1 MGRLSRIFKRAR
13 QALLQAYGKVA
24 GLYEGRPQGEVAL
37 SSAHK
42 KKRWLFRV
50 ALNAGFA
57 LAAGFLITMPG
68 PRSVDVPL
76 LRQGDIAD
84 QNIVSPYTIDL
95 QSRQNPNNEKEELA
109 RKVAPVFD
117 YDDSILDTWLQG
129 WKEAFRKIREEFY
142 SKNSPKKANLMDA
155 ISQRLQEYTGQTLP
169 ARDLLFLHQNK
180 FSVTVETLWV
190 RSSEPLLGRLIAPT
204 DLFPSY
210 YGTGIVVRQV
220 NQALN
225 ETLVHDVS
233 RIWSLEHAREFVRHL
248 PAPAEIPGAK
258 KAESAEITRRTVD
271 MLSTQ
276 IVANLKFNPTAT
288 QKRISN
294 FLGQTQRPVLAL
306 RRGEVFIRRGER
318 ITENQGAALLHL
330 IELGAP
336 RARLQRLLLVSLT
349 LFLLM
354 SVLSRLEMTKF
365 SFVKTPLKDVLVFLG
380 LALLQIAAVKVALP
394 YLRLVLAGFNGGYGV
409 EYLLPFATGGLLIH
423 LLMGREMGYS
433 YALLVSLSC
442 GFTVDHPFF
451 FTLWGFSI
459 TAGAIQSIRGCRERT
474 DLYRSGAWSGFVGAL
489 LVIAFF
495 ALQYFG
501 YKTVA
506 FQSAMV
512 IVGLSFLSGLI
523 ATFLVSSVTPILEAV
538 LGYTTS
544 LKLLE
549 LSNFN
554 HPLLHSLMMK
564 APGTYHHSVIVGSL
578 AEIAADKI
586 KANSLL
592 ARVSAYYHD
601 IGKMNKPLYFIENQA
616 PNNNP
621 HDHLKPSMSAKILF
635 SHVKT
640 GAKLGRDYNLGKKVV
655 DVIEQH
661 HGTTLAHFFFT
672 KAQKSEKDTTGE
684 PSESDFRYPGP
695 KPQTREAAIVMI
707 CDACEAATRSIA
719 DPSPSKIQTMVHM
732 IISRRLLD
740 DQFSEC
746 DMTLRE
752 LQLIEESIVR
762 TLVSLYHHR
771 IEYPGN
777 PTKTEARP
785 TGLPALQLTDAT
797 KINQG

>member
-1 MGRLSRIFKRAR
+1 MNFVSRTFKKGFKG
-13 QALLQAYGKVA
+13 LHQAYERLA
-24 GLYEGRPQGEVAL
+24 SLYEGRNELESSPTDSTKRKKWL
-37 SSAHK
+37 S
-42 KKRWLFRV
+42 RGM
-50 ALNAGFA
+50 LNGAFA
-57 LAAGFLITMPG
+57 IAAGVLITLPN
-68 PRSVDVPL
+68 PRTPSVPL

-84 QNIVSPYTIDL
+84 QNIVAPVTIDL
-95 QSRQNPNNEKEELA
+95 QARQSQTNDKEEVS

-129 WKEAFRKIREEFY
+129 WKEAFRKVREEFY
-142 SKNSPKKANLMDA
+142 SKNAIKRANLTEA
-155 ISQRLQEYTGQTLP
+155 ISQRVLEYTGQTLP
-169 ARDLLFLHQNK
+169 ARDILFLHQNK
-180 FSVTVETLWV
+180 FSLVVESVWV
-190 RSSEPLLGRLIAPT
+190 RSTEPLLGRLIAPT

-248 PAPAEIPGAK
+248 PASEGAK
-258 KAESAEITRRTVD
+258 KQDLEALRRTVD
-271 MLSTQ
+271 LLASQ
-276 IVANLKFNPTAT
+276 IVPNLKFNPAAT

-294 FLGQTQRPVLAL
+294 FLGQTQRPIIPL
-306 RRGEVFIRRGER
+306 RRGETFVRRGER
-318 ITENQGAALLHL
+318 ISEAQASALQHL
-330 IELGAP
+330 VELTMP
-336 RARLQRLLLVSLT
+336 KARLQRLILVTLGIFILL
-349 LFLLM
+349 
-354 SVLSRLEMTKF
+354 SVLSRLELTKF
-365 SFVKTPLKDVLVFLG
+365 SFVRTPLKDVLVFLS
-380 LALLQIAAVKVALP
+380 LALLQLVCVKFLLP
-394 YLRLVLAGFNGGYGV
+394 YLRILFSGFHSGFAA
-409 EYLLPFATGGLLIH
+409 EYLLPFAAGGILIH

-433 YALLVSLSC
+433 YALLVSFCC
-442 GFTVDHPFF
+442 GFLVDNPFF
-451 FTLWGFSI
+451 FTLWGF
-459 TAGAIQSIRGCRERT
+459 TTTCGAIQSIRGCRERT
-474 DLYRSGAWSGFVGAL
+474 DLYRSGAWAGFYGAL
-489 LVIAFF
+489 LVVVFLSVQF
-495 ALQYFG
+495 FG
-501 YKTVA
+501 YRTIA
-506 FQSAMV
+506 YQNALL
-512 IVGLSFLSGLI
+512 IVGLSFLSGLVS
-523 ATFLVSSVTPILEAV
+523 TFLVSSVTPILEGV

-578 AEIAADKI
+578 AEIAADRI

-601 IGKMNKPLYFIENQA
+601 IGKMSKPLYFIENQA

-635 SHVKT
+635 SHVKN
-640 GAKLGRDYNLGKKVV
+640 GARLGREYNLGKKII

-672 KAQKSEKDTTGE
+672 KAQKTEKETTGE

-732 IISRRLLD
+732 IISRRMLD

-746 DMTLRE
+746 DMTLSE
-752 LQLIEESIVR
+752 LQLVEESITR

-777 PTKTEARP
+777 PKPDSHRP
-785 TGLPALQLTDAT
+785 TGTPALAVSETPKL
-797 KINQG
+797 NQG